1 MDFYRKPLAFVVKEF
16 QGTASYKL
24 NFLTS
29 LFGILLSVTL
39 YFFMSQLFVGAAM
52 IPHLKPYGGDYF
64 SFVLIGIAFY
74 DYLGLA
80 MGSLASTISSA
91 QASGTMEVLLVTP
104 TRISTIILSSS
115 LYRFIWTSIRV
126 LAFII
131 IGALGFDL
139 KIAGA
144 NYIGAF
150 LILVLMIIS
159 FTSIG
164 IMSASFIMV
173 LKRGDP
179 ITWIFSTASMLL
191 GGLYYPIEVL
201 PVWLQKISYLLP
213 VTYALEGM
221 RMALLQG
228 YSMARLLPYIFMLL
242 LFGVVMM
249 PISLVGFKYAIKRA
263 KMDGSLTHY

>member
-1 MDFYRKPLAFVVKEF
+1 MDFHRKPLAFLIKDF
-16 QGTASYKL
+16 QAVSSYKL
-24 NFLTS
+24 NFATS
-29 LFGILLSVTL
+29 LFGIFLSVTL
-39 YFFMSQLFVGAAM
+39 YFFMSRLFGSTM
-52 IPHLKPYGGDYF
+52 IPHLKQYGGDYF

-91 QASGTMEVLLVTP
+91 QSMGTLEVLLVTP
-104 TRISTIILSSS
+104 TKISTIILSSS
-115 LYRFIWTSIRV
+115 IYRFIWTSIRV
-126 LAFII
+126 CAYIVVGA
-131 IGALGFDL
+131 IGFNL
-139 KIAGA
+139 KITGA
-144 NYIGAF
+144 NYGGAF

-159 FTSIG
+159 FSSFG
-164 IMSASFIMV
+164 IISASFIMV

-201 PVWLQKISYLLP
+201 PWWLQKISYILP

-221 RMALLQG
+221 RLALLKGYPTKDLGTYIMALV
-228 YSMARLLPYIFMLL
+228 I
-242 LFGVVMM
+242 FGVVMM
-249 PISLVGFKYAIKRA
+249 PISVVSFKYAIKRA